1 MTLIFPMKSENS
13 SFVERVYELS
23 GQNVYKCY
31 HCGKCS
37 AGCPLSHLM
46 DIMPNQVIR
55 KVQLGDES
63 VLDSKA
69 IWFCVSCFTCTVR
82 CPQGIDLAKVMEAL
96 RQLVLRKNGDN
107 FDVSKMSEE
116 ELAEIPQI
124 ALVATM
130 RKRSS

>member
-1 MTLIFPMKSENS
+1 
-13 SFVERVYELS
+13 
-23 GQNVYKCY
+23 
-31 HCGKCS
+31 
-37 AGCPLSHLM
+37 M

-124 ALVATM
+124 ALVAAM